1 MRTPM
6 TLLAFIVGLIVLF
19 AVAISIGESLGPIMG
34 NRTPATPG
42 GEAGPQGNGS
52 LPWQE
57 LPGGVS
63 VADRG
68 YVMWPSVTRF
78 SAGDTRDFSF
88 TIFTL
93 KRAPVTTFA
102 VDYGQRMHVIV
113 VRRDLVDY
121 QDLDA
126 TMASDGTWP
135 VPLRLA
141 EPGSYRAFAIFRPEG
156 VAEPIT
162 LGVDL
167 EAPGLVNPR
176 AIPQPSS
183 LARTADYTVMLEG
196 DVIAGG
202 VSRLYAN
209 VLRND
214 DPITNLEPYLGAPG
228 YLIMLREGD
237 LALLHVRP
245 VPDSGAKG
253 TISFEA
259 AIPTAGY
266 YRAFLDFKHEGEVH
280 TAQFT
285 VMAS

>member
-6 TLLAFIVGLIVLF
+6 TLLAFIAGLIVLF
-19 AVAISIGESLGPIMG
+19 AVAIGVGESLGPIMG

-42 GEAGPQGNGS
+42 GDGAPGNGS
-52 LPWQE
+52 LPQQE
-57 LPGGVS
+57 IPAGVS
-63 VADRG
+63 VSDRG
-68 YVMWPSVTRF
+68 YVLWPSVTRF
-78 SAGDTRDFSF
+78 SAGDTDDFSF

-93 KRAPVTTFA
+93 KRALVTTFA
-102 VDYGQRMHVIV
+102 VDHGQRMHIIV
-113 VRRDLVDY
+113 VRRDLTDY
-121 QDLDA
+121 QELDA
-126 TMASDGTWP
+126 TMASDGTWTA
-135 VPLRLA
+135 PLRLA

-176 AIPQPSS
+176 AIPQPST
-183 LARTADYTVMLEG
+183 LARADEYTVMLEG

-202 VSRLYAN
+202 VARLYAN

-214 DPITNLEPYLGAPG
+214 DPIVNLEPYQGAPG
-228 YLIMLREGD
+228 HLVMLREGD
-237 LALLHVRP
+237 LALLQVRP

-259 AIPTAGY
+259 SIPTAGY
-266 YRAFLDFKHEGEVH
+266 YRVFLDFKHEGEVH

>member
-1 MRTPM
+1 MRTPV

-34 NRTPATPG
+34 DRTPATPG
-42 GEAGPQGNGS
+42 GEGAPPAPGS
-52 LPWQE
+52 LPQQE
-57 LPGGVS
+57 MPTGMSVS
-63 VADRG
+63 DRG
-68 YVMWPSVTRF
+68 YVMWPSITRF
-78 SAGDTRDFSF
+78 SAGDTDDFSF

-93 KRAPVTTFA
+93 KRAPVTKFA
-102 VDYGQRMHVIV
+102 DDHGQRMHVIV
-113 VRRDLVDY
+113 VRRDLTDY

-126 TMASDGTWP
+126 TMASDGTWT

-156 VAEPIT
+156 VADPIT

-167 EAPGLVNPR
+167 EAPGLVDPR
-176 AIPQPSS
+176 AIPQPSE
-183 LARTADYTVMLEG
+183 LARTDEYTVMLEG

-209 VLRND
+209 VLRKD
-214 DPITNLEPYLGAPG
+214 DPITDLEPYLGGPG
-228 YLIMLREGD
+228 YLVMLREGD

-245 VPDSGAKG
+245 VPDGGAKG

-266 YRAFLDFKHEGEVH
+266 YRVFLDFKHEGEVH